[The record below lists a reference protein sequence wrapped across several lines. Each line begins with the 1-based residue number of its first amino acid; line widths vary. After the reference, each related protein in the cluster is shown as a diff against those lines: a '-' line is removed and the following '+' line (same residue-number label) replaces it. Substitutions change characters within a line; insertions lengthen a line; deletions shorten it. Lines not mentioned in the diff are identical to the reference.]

1 MAAGVEARWENGPNR
16 GARQVTRAI
25 GVAMLLTGLLPLIAI
40 VGFGLWVWAQPGL
53 LLLSV
58 TAIGVLVSMAV
69 ADVLLIGGGAY
80 LLSRR
85 KNSN

>member
-1 MAAGVEARWENGPNR
+1 M
-16 GARQVTRAI
+16 TRAI

-40 VGFGLWVWAQPGL
+40 VGFGLWVWAQHGFT

-58 TAIGVLVSMAV
+58 TAIGVLVSMAF
-69 ADVLLIGGGAY
+69 ADVLLISGGAY